1 MEPTAHIEITPGIC
15 GGRPRIAGTRI
26 RVSNVVLWTE
36 QGNSADDI
44 VSGYPHLTL
53 SDVHAALAFYFD
65 NREQMDK
72 LIAEDERF
80 VDAFPRDRQA
90 ITK

>member
-15 GGRPRIAGTRI
+15 SGRPRIAGTRI
-26 RVSNVVLWTE
+26 RVSNIVLWTE
-36 QGNSADDI
+36 QGNSPDDI
-44 VSGYPHLTL
+44 ASNYPHLTL

-65 NREQMDK
+65 NREEMDK

-80 VDAFPRDRQA
+80 VDAFRDDQQS